1 MTRRGLTED
10 EVQRAIGPLESSG
23 LDDATVAALRLADT
37 LASEHPAVGE
47 EQYAELR
54 RHFDDDDILE
64 LAVAL
69 SLTTGWQR
77 FIEAFGIRPDQWLL
91 AEHRS
96 AGPVPP
102 DGQVVHRPDTEV
114 GGDLGRPGHLQ

>member
-23 LDDATVAALRLADT
+23 LDERTVAALRLADT
-37 LASEHPAVGE
+37 LASPHPEVDDEH
-47 EQYAELR
+47 YAELR
-54 RHFDDDDILE
+54 RHFDDDEILE

-77 FIEAFGIRPDQWLL
+77 FIEAFGVRPDRW
-91 AEHRS
+91 A
-96 AGPVPP
+96 
-102 DGQVVHRPDTEV
+102 
-114 GGDLGRPGHLQ
+114 PG